1 MTIFKIVLPQ
11 WPLWNVS
18 SFQGL
23 PIARTQL
30 VSSLWHWILVWIEWV
45 FTNLINYRWHCGPCY
60 LDQASFIFRSLSPFT
75 PSLLSSL
82 SLCVCVFVCV
92 RKLISLTTMFFPYSV
107 ESNVIILASCIP
119 TLQPLFEIILGKHSL
134 RSIGN
139 NYKDSS
145 QTANW
150 SSGKR
155 SVRPQKDGLGFTI
168 TGSQEN
174 ILQTVDE
181 PETHHTNLIHRTDK
195 VTIEYEMPSWKC
207 GDRNTQGAW

>member
-1 MTIFKIVLPQ
+1 MAL
-11 WPLWNVS
+11 
-18 SFQGL
+18 
-23 PIARTQL
+23 RTL
-30 VSSLWHWILVWIEWV
+30 LS
-45 FTNLINYRWHCGPCY
+45 GPGKFY
-60 LDQASFIFRSLSPFT
+60 LSLSLPLHSQ
-75 PSLLSSL
+75 PSLFSL

-150 SSGKR
+150 NSGKR

-174 ILQTVDE
+174 ILQTVYE
-181 PETHHTNLIHRTDK
+181 PETHHKIGRAH
-195 VTIEYEMPSWKC
+195 V
-207 GDRNTQGAW
+207 